1 MSHMF
6 DARREHARLA
16 HEGSLTMQAVTH
28 PLECVGGAAMRTAHE
43 TEHRPTVE
51 GTDRLRPARLFS
63 GATAAERSTRVLSR
77 REAEHRDFCQAKAM
91 LAAHVRLS
99 SAQPSSAHTIV
110 AEPPVVRSQ
119 RAAVGHR
126 TRIALDRWQPVD
138 SLGPELKGLFRSEGI
153 QLNRLWAY
161 STHASHAL

>member
-1 MSHMF
+1 VSHMF

-43 TEHRPTVE
+43 TEHRPTLE
-51 GTDRLRPARLFS
+51 RTDRLWPARLFS

-91 LAAHVRLS
+91 LAAHVR
-99 SAQPSSAHTIV
+99 
-110 AEPPVVRSQ
+110 PPLCPHRRILGGAAS
-119 RAAVGHR
+119 RAPTLQLG
-126 TRIALDRWQPVD
+126 IARA
-138 SLGPELKGLFRSEGI
+138 SLWTGGSL
-153 QLNRLWAY
+153 
-161 STHASHAL
+161 